1 MAHLCVQ
8 YPCHTVDRVAAGAGS
23 SAADCNPPHQCVSLC
38 FVYQLAPL
46 ASLITL
52 VHTGA
57 GDTPGRR
64 CFGGSNKALAS
75 AYRAGLFRQGL
86 CRLCPAVG
94 EQVVVNQWLQV
105 SLLGHTWSRIY
116 VWRVQRPASPVRW
129 VSATKGGSCAR
140 LRGTVASTR
149 EEPLSPASAA
159 FVPVL
164 PDAASVASQPPRA
177 RRTTERPKAQQRRRI
192 QRHSSRQQDP
202 AGRSRAA
209 AAAAAAAAAILCAG
223 QFYLYKLGNRS
234 LVLHAKMS

>member
-129 VSATKGGSCAR
+129 VSATKGGRAHGCGEQSPVHGRSHCLLPRLPSCQCCQTLPVSPANRPARAERPNDRRPNNDAGSSGTAAGSRIQQAAAGPPQQQQQQQQLSCA
-140 LRGTVASTR
+140 
-149 EEPLSPASAA
+149 
-159 FVPVL
+159 PVNFTCINW
-164 PDAASVASQPPRA
+164 V
-177 RRTTERPKAQQRRRI
+177 TE
-192 QRHSSRQQDP
+192 
-202 AGRSRAA
+202 
-209 AAAAAAAAAILCAG
+209 
-223 QFYLYKLGNRS
+223 
-234 LVLHAKMS
+234 V